1 MARLYLLSP
10 ALVLA
15 ATMLGAFGVYCLL
28 RPKVANVK
36 HNQLF
41 GPFVAGF
48 IVWLLGPIE
57 RVLVKHVSPN
67 AITVASL
74 VVCGVTGVAAAEGY
88 LADAVWLYAFAGIL
102 DILDGRVARLAGK
115 QTGSGALLDSVSD
128 RWGELFVF
136 AGFAWYLHDSPWLL
150 GVIGAIGASMMVSYT
165 RARAEGLGL
174 QLSGGLMQRAERI
187 VLVAAGCFGAAWYEC
202 GDPESTMIVPV
213 LGGTMVLCA
222 VLSTGTAVSRWVAAY
237 RMLVAREAA
246 QAQVVVARP
255 AAQPAVSPDQRPARA
270 ALEISRA

>member
-1 MARLYLLSP
+1 M
-10 ALVLA
+10 LV
-15 ATMLGAFGVYCLL
+15 AFGVYCLV
-28 RPKVANVK
+28 RPTVRNVK

-48 IVWLLGPIE
+48 LVWVLGPIE
-57 RVLVKHVSPN
+57 RVLVKYVSPN
-67 AITVASL
+67 AITLGSL
-74 VVCGVTGVAAAEGY
+74 VLCGVTGVAAAEGY

-102 DILDGRVARLAGK
+102 DVLDGRVARLAGK
-115 QTGSGALLDSVSD
+115 QTATGALLDSVSD

-136 AGFAWYLHDSPWLL
+136 TGFAWYLHDSLWLL

-187 VLVAAGCFGAAWYEC
+187 VLVAAGCFAAAWYEC

-222 VLSTGTAVSRWVAAY
+222 VLSSGTALSRWVAAY
-237 RMLVAREAA
+237 RMLAAREAA
-246 QAQVVVARP
+246 APAVAPAR
-255 AAQPAVSPDQRPARA
+255 AAQQAVADQRPARA
-270 ALEISRA
+270 ALAQRAAH